1 MKISPG
7 KLWGLRRLADDNGR
21 FKMLAMDQ
29 TGPIVTPIKE
39 KRGLDHAPQADVAS
53 VKASLARQLARHA
66 SAVLLD
72 PPFGYAAAINDIPAR
87 TGLVI
92 GSEWA
97 VWEVTETGRK
107 SRNVPGWD
115 AGVIRRIGGDAVKVN
130 LWFRSDVSADVRAHQ
145 IAYLDGVKRACA
157 ANDIAFV
164 LEFLVYPFPGE
175 SAEAFGDRRVALVLE
190 ALADSDVM
198 DPDGVDLYKLE
209 PPVAVHDVPDP
220 DGPLG
225 ATVQATFDRL
235 ARGIKRPWVLLS
247 GGASPAD
254 FMRLLTYAYRSG
266 ANGYL
271 AGRAIWA
278 DAFSHFPDMAAM
290 DEMLAQSDVMAR
302 LNAMTDRLATPWDK
316 QACWADG
323 VEMSPG
329 GREFVAAY
337 GGDPLST
344 CNIY

>member
-21 FKMLAMDQ
+21 LKMLAMDQ
-29 TGPIVTPIKE
+29 TGPIVNPIKE
-39 KRGLDHAPQADVAS
+39 KRGLDQAPYTDIAA
-53 VKASLARQLARHA
+53 VKTMLARRLARHA

-115 AGVIRRIGGDAVKVN
+115 AGVIRRIGGDAVKIN
-130 LWFRSDVSADVRAHQ
+130 LWFRSDVSADVRTHQ
-145 IAYLDGVKRACA
+145 IAYLDGVRKACE
-157 ANDIAFV
+157 ANDIALV

-175 SAEAFGDRRVALVLE
+175 SADVFAERRVALVLE

-198 DPDGVDLYKLE
+198 NPAGVDLYKLE
-209 PPVAVHDVPDP
+209 PPVAVHNVPDP
-220 DGPLG
+220 DGPEG
-225 ATVQATFDRL
+225 AAVQDAFDRV
-235 ARGIKRPWVLLS
+235 ARGILRPWVLLS
-247 GGASPAD
+247 GGANPDD

-278 DAFSHFPDMAAM
+278 DAFRHFPDMKAM
-290 DEMLAQSDVMAR
+290 EEGLAQSDVMER
-302 LNAMTDRLATPWDK
+302 LNTLTDRLAAPWNEHK
-316 QACWADG
+316 CWAG
-323 VEMSPG
+323 VVEMSPS
-329 GREFVAAY
+329 GRDFVAAY
-337 GGDPLST
+337 GGDDLST

>member
-7 KLWGLRRLADDNGR
+7 KLWGLRRLADNDGR
-21 FKMLAMDQ
+21 FKMLAIDQ

-39 KRGLDHAPQADVAS
+39 KRGLDHAPFADVAA
-53 VKASLARQLARHA
+53 VKTLLARHLARHA

-72 PPFGYAAAINDIPAR
+72 PPYGYTAAINDIPAR

-115 AGVIRRIGGDAVKVN
+115 ASVIRRIGGDAVKVN

-145 IAYLDGVKRACA
+145 IAYLASVKQACA
-157 ANDIAFV
+157 DNDIAFV

-175 SAEAFGDRRVALVLE
+175 SAEAFASRRVALVLE

-198 DPDGVDLYKLE
+198 DPSGVELYKLE
-209 PPVAVHDVPDP
+209 PPVAVTAVADP
-220 DGPLG
+220 DGPD
-225 ATVQATFDRL
+225 AAPVQAAFDRL

-247 GGASPAD
+247 GGANPGD

-266 ANGYL
+266 ASGYL

-278 DAFSHFPDMAAM
+278 QAFSHFPDLQAM
-290 DEMLAQSDVMAR
+290 EAGLARSTVMHQ
-302 LNAMTDRLATPWDK
+302 LNELTDRLAAPWY
-316 QACWADG
+316 AHASWSAD
-323 VEMSPG
+323 VEMAPS
-329 GREFVAAY
+329 GRDFVAAY
-337 GGDPLST
+337 GGDTLST